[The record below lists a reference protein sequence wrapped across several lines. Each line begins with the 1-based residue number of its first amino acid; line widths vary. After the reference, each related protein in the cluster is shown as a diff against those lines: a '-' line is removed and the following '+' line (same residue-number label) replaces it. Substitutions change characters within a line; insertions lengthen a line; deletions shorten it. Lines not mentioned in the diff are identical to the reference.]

1 MQDFKEI
8 SVKLKNVPKNV
19 FMENVLIMLVTAKMV
34 GLGRFAMLKLVL
46 KNVIISIIYNLISVD
61 IAEKANVFVVN
72 YGLEKL
78 VTLENVKMIA
88 LDMEFV

>member
-8 SVKLKNVPKNV
+8 FVKLKNVPKNA

-34 GLGRFAMLKLVL
+34 GLGSFAMLKLVL
-46 KNVIISIIYNLISVD
+46 KNVIISINYNLISVD

-78 VTLENVKMIA
+78 VTLKNVKMIA